1 MNNKSTL
8 ITTALEETWD
18 SSSNIVFLGEW
29 CKLYSNKDIL
39 KDINHQ
45 TIPYHWS
52 ETGKLESDY
61 LYLKELYEDLLRELS
76 VNLNK
81 LHKTN
86 HSLRYWRI
94 LIGPWLYYFLHAIF
108 DRWESVLSAKSLE
121 DIDFA
126 ITIDCHS
133 SKIISNDFSQFAK
146 FLRSDYWNSYIFG
159 LIISRYTNI
168 NVNKINIEDIETVLP
183 RPSINQISGSR
194 RILYNIL
201 NIIVGLPLYLIGKF
215 IAILSGEYAV
225 KNKAFLLNTYLPK
238 ITEFA
243 IQSFSGV
250 IYFYKKMEF
259 SPKKVSINTSM
270 RKDLSTFS
278 SGTDFE
284 IFIRS
289 IIPLHLP
296 KVYLEAYSE
305 LVKTANLIYPKNI
318 DLIWTSNSMYGN
330 DFFKSWVANKVECNS
345 KFYIGQHGGVYGLTK
360 INSAQDHEL
369 SISDK
374 FISWGWGAH
383 RDDIVALGNFKK
395 KRKIYFPYKRKNLL
409 LVTAN
414 HPRYCTKIQST
425 PLSSQMLSE
434 YDNHMLFYKNLSFDI
449 RQKTIVRND
458 IREAD
463 WDVNSRWIDNFTNIS
478 IDYHSSSLELMASK
492 SRCVVVAYN
501 STSYMEMFNSDVP
514 TIIFWDSST
523 WQLTN
528 SAFKNFS
535 KLKKAGVFH
544 TTPNSAAAHVNH
556 IWGDELSWW
565 KSDLVQSAV
574 ADFNNNYNKK
584 VSNVVVSSLRVI
596 ANS

>member
-1 MNNKSTL
+1 LNNKSTL

>member
-108 DRWESVLSAKSLE
+108 DRWESVLSAKSME

-168 NVNKINIEDIETVLP
+168 NVNKINIADIETVLP

-250 IYFYKKMEF
+250 IYFYKKIEF

-374 FISWGWGAH
+374 YISWGWGAH

-463 WDVNSRWIDNFTNIS
+463 WEVNSRWIDNFTNIS

>member
-108 DRWESVLSAKSLE
+108 DRWESVLSAKSME

-168 NVNKINIEDIETVLP
+168 NVNKINIADIETVLP

-250 IYFYKKMEF
+250 IYFYKKIEF

-296 KVYLEAYSE
+296 KVYLETYSE

-374 FISWGWGAH
+374 YISWGWGAH

-463 WDVNSRWIDNFTNIS
+463 WEVNSRWIDNFTNIS

>member
-1 MNNKSTL
+1 MIKKSTL

-18 SSSNIVFLGEW
+18 SSTNIVFLGEW

-45 TIPYHWS
+45 TISYHWN
-52 ETGKLESDY
+52 EIGKLESDY
-61 LYLKELYEDLLRELS
+61 SYLKELYEDLLRELS

-86 HSLRYWRI
+86 HSSRYWRI
-94 LIGPWLYYFLHAIF
+94 LIGPWLFYFLHAIF
-108 DRWESVLSAKSLE
+108 DRWASVLSTKYEE
-121 DIDFA
+121 DIGFA
-126 ITIDCHS
+126 NTVDCHS
-133 SKIISNDFSQFAK
+133 DKIIPNDFSQFAK

-159 LIISRYTNI
+159 LILSRYTNI
-168 NVNKINIEDIETVLP
+168 SVNKINIVDIDNVLP
-183 RPSINQISGSR
+183 SPSINQISGSK

-201 NIIVGLPLYLIGKF
+201 NIVVGLPLYLMGKF

-225 KNKAFLLNTYLPK
+225 KHKTFLVQTYLPK

-250 IYFYKKMEF
+250 IKFYRKIEF

-270 RKDLSTFS
+270 RNALSTFS
-278 SGTDFE
+278 SGTEFE

-296 KVYLEAYSE
+296 KVYLEAYPE
-305 LVKTANLIYPKNI
+305 LVKTAYLIHPKNV

-330 DFFKSWVANKVECNS
+330 DFFKAWAANQVECNS
-345 KFYIGQHGGVYGLTK
+345 KLYIGQHGGVYGLTK
-360 INSAQDHEL
+360 FNSIQDHEL

-374 FISWGWGAH
+374 YISWGWGAD
-383 RDDIVALGNFKK
+383 RDGIVALGNFKE
-395 KRKIYFPYKRKNLL
+395 KRRIYFPYKKKNLL

-414 HPRYCTKIQST
+414 HPRYSTKIQSI

-449 RQKTIVRND
+449 RQKTIIRND
-458 IREAD
+458 IREKD
-463 WDVNSRWIDNFTNIS
+463 WELNSRWIDNFKNAS
-478 IDYHSSSLELMASK
+478 IDSHNCSLLSLSCK

-501 STSYMEMFNSDVP
+501 GTTYLEMFNSDVP
-514 TIIFWDSST
+514 TIIFWDTST
-523 WQLTN
+523 WQLSN
-528 SAFKNFS
+528 SAIKIFS
-535 KLKKAGVFH
+535 KLNKAGIFH
-544 TTPNSAAAHVNH
+544 TTPKSAAVHVNH
-556 IWGDELSWW
+556 IWGEEVSWW

-574 ADFNNNYNKK
+574 AEFNNNYNKRI
-584 VSNVVVSSLRVI
+584 SNVFVSSLRVV